1 MAKKQRFRDTKKG
14 NRTKIDKK
22 QKVEKP
28 RIPFAGSAIKAKA
41 FLTDTFMLFMPII
54 YFVIYVVMDG
64 LQGVGE
70 EKLLTWAYTLI
81 PFLTILT
88 IFMFKDEGRTPGA
101 RSQKLKVINFHT
113 LEKPS
118 LFDIVFRN
126 LSFLLTLSL
135 PILWVIPFMR
145 KDKRGVHDFLSATC
159 VIIDPTPPNNLVYQP
174 SKTGK

>member
-14 NRTKIDKK
+14 NKTKIE
-22 QKVEKP
+22 QKEKREKP
-28 RIPFAGSAIKAKA
+28 SIPFAGNAIKAKA

-54 YFVIYVVMDG
+54 YFVIYVVMGG
-64 LQGVGE
+64 LQGAGE
-70 EKLLTWAYTLI
+70 EKLLTWGYTLV

-101 RSQKLKVINFHT
+101 RAQKLKVINFNT

-118 LFDIVFRN
+118 LFDIIFRN
-126 LSFLLTLSL
+126 LSFLLTLAL
-135 PILWVIPFMR
+135 PILWFVPFFR

-159 VIIDPTPPNNLVYQP
+159 VIIDPTPPQNRVYK
-174 SKTGK
+174 SSRIGK